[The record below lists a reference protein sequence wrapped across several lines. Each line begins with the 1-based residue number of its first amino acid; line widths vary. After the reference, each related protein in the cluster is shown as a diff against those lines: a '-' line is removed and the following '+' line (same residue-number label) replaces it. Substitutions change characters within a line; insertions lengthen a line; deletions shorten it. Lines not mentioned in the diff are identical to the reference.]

1 VTKRLVVQITANFE
15 RNLED
20 VEHFLTEADAPRAY
34 DQLLDELLETVIP
47 NLEKF
52 PDMGR
57 PFLVR
62 EAHSVESANALERLR
77 AKLLQQT
84 TDTTALREY
93 ILSDY
98 LVLYVQIDAIVYLLA
113 IRHHRQLA
121 FDFVGQ
127 WGRAEH
133 RL

>member
-1 VTKRLVVQITANFE
+1 MTKRLVVQLTANFE

-34 DQLLDELLETVIP
+34 DQLLDELLGTVIP
-47 NLEKF
+47 NLERF

-57 PFLVR
+57 TFLVR

-77 AKLLQQT
+77 AKLLQHT
-84 TDTTALREY
+84 TDTTSLREY
-93 ILSDY
+93 ILHDY
-98 LVLYVQIDAIVYLLA
+98 LVLYAQINAIVYLLA

-127 WGRAEH
+127 WGRG
-133 RL
+133 

>member
-1 VTKRLVVQITANFE
+1 MTKRLVVQITANLE
-15 RNLED
+15 RNLEE

-34 DQLLDELLETVIP
+34 DHLLDES
-47 NLEKF
+47 F

-62 EAHSVESANALERLR
+62 EAHSVESTNALERLHT
-77 AKLLQQT
+77 KLLQQT

-127 WGRAEH
+127 WGGAGH